1 MCNERLILKY
11 MNMKRFLISCTVCCG
26 FATASPAQGLTD
38 MTHSREAVM
47 HNLPLGATHWTGGF
61 WGDRFNVLSTT
72 GIWSMWDTWNTPYET
87 IDALGLHGSHGFA
100 NFQVAAGTVKG
111 KHHGPPFHDGDMYKW
126 LEACAAA
133 YAVTKDP
140 KLDQLMDQFIE
151 QVALA
156 QRADGYIHTPVN
168 IEERN
173 SLPPTSL
180 PPTPS
185 CRGGESTA
193 QKASPTGGGLEGAGG
208 SAGAGS
214 AASEN
219 AAGIE
224 IGKDQKHAFASRLNF
239 ETYNLGHL
247 MTAGIIHKRATGKTT
262 LFDCGRK
269 AADFLY
275 NFLTNDAA
283 ELSRNAICPSHYM
296 GATEMYRETGD
307 KKYLT
312 LAEGLISIRDSVKN
326 GEDHNQD
333 RIPFRQQYEA
343 MGHAVRANYLYAG
356 VADLYAETGEAQL
369 KKNLEA
375 IWDDIVNHKIYIMGG
390 CGALYDG
397 VSPDGT
403 TYNQPS
409 IQQIHQ
415 AYGRQFQLP
424 QEYAHNEIC
433 AQIGMLLY
441 SWRMFQTDMHPKY
454 IDNIE
459 NELYNGILSGVS
471 LDGKDY
477 FYTEALRRT
486 KEYPYVLRWP
496 KHRQRYITCF
506 CCPPNTLRTLLE
518 AQEYA
523 YSIKGDT
530 LWVNLYGQNTLKTD
544 DLEVEQQTDYPW
556 DGHITLTIKKAKHLA
571 SIRMHIPG
579 WSIGMELRL
588 NGKPIAAEAL
598 REPRKW
604 KKGDRIE
611 LILPMRPRLIEANPL
626 VEEAKNHIAI
636 MRGPIV
642 YCLEGQDIS
651 AATGGSSS
659 AAATASP
666 RINDI
671 AIPAD
676 VRFTETK
683 VTICGHEMVA
693 LEADVP
699 IVNEDFWRNDELYR
713 ELRPVTNR
721 KAHIRLIPYYAW
733 DNRGIQDMSL
743 WLPLKR

>member
-1 MCNERLILKY
+1 
-11 MNMKRFLISCTVCCG
+11 MKKSLCVCLVCCCAV
-26 FATASPAQGLTD
+26 ATLHAQGLTD
-38 MTHSREAVM
+38 MSHSRQAKVC
-47 HNLPLGATHWTGGF
+47 NLPMGAVQWTGGF
-61 WGDRFNVLSTT
+61 WGDRFNMLASSA
-72 GIWSMWDTWNTPYET
+72 IWDMWQTWNTPWET
-87 IDALGLHGSHGFA
+87 LDENGKHGSHGFR
-100 NFQVAAGTVKG
+100 NFEVAAGTVKG
-111 KHHGPPFHDGDMYKW
+111 KHHGPPFHDGDFYKW
-126 LEACAAA
+126 LEACASV

-140 KLDQLMDQFIE
+140 KIDALMDKVIE
-151 QVALA
+151 QIALA
-156 QRADGYIHTPVN
+156 QRADGYIHTPVV
-168 IEERN
+168 ISERLKGID
-173 SLPPTSL
+173 SHALT
-180 PPTPS
+180 
-185 CRGGESTA
+185 
-193 QKASPTGGGLEGAGG
+193 
-208 SAGAGS
+208 
-214 AASEN
+214 EN

-262 LFDCGRK
+262 LFDCGKK

-275 NFLTNDAA
+275 NFLTRDAA

-296 GATEMYRETGD
+296 GAAEMYRETGD
-307 KKYLT
+307 QKYLT
-312 LAEGLISIRDSVKN
+312 LAEGLIAIRDSVKN

-333 RIPFRQQYEA
+333 RHKFRDQYEA

-369 KKNLEA
+369 MKNLSA
-375 IWDDIVNHKIYIMGG
+375 IWSDIINHKIYIMGG

-433 AQIGMLLY
+433 AQIGMMLF
-441 SWRMFQTDMHPKY
+441 SWRMFQTTVDPQY

-459 NELYNGILSGVS
+459 NELYNGILSGIS
-471 LDGKDY
+471 LDGKDF

-486 KEYPYVLRWP
+486 AEYPYVLRWP
-496 KHRQRYITCF
+496 KHRQRYISCF
-506 CCPPNTLRTLLE
+506 CCPPNTLRTLCQ

-523 YSIKGDT
+523 YSMKGDT
-530 LWVNLYGQNTLKTD
+530 LWVNLYGNNSLKTK
-544 DLEVEQQTDYPW
+544 DLEIEQTTNYPW
-556 DGHITLTIKKAKHLA
+556 DGKITLTVKKAKTLK
-571 SIRMHIPG
+571 SIRLHIPG
-579 WSIGMELRL
+579 WSTEHQLTL
-588 NGKPIAAEAL
+588 NGQSILVEDL
-598 REPRKW
+598 CQPRKW
-604 KKGDRIE
+604 KKGDVIE
-611 LILPMRPRLIEANPL
+611 LNLPMKVRLMEANPL
-626 VEEAKNHIAI
+626 VEEAKNEIAV

-642 YCLEGQDIS
+642 YCLEGQDV
-651 AATGGSSS
+651 GGKH
-659 AAATASP
+659 

-676 VRFTETK
+676 VQFTESK
-683 VTICGHEMVA
+683 ITISGHEMIA

-699 IVNEDFWRNDELYR
+699 LVNCDSWRNDELYR
-713 ELRPVTNR
+713 ELRPVKNA
-721 KAHIRLIPYYAW
+721 KVHIRLIPYYAW

-743 WLPLKR
+743 WLPLAR

>member
-1 MCNERLILKY
+1 MRKILSVC
-11 MNMKRFLISCTVCCG
+11 FVCCCLT
-26 FATASPAQGLTD
+26 TAIKAQGLTD
-38 MTHSREAVM
+38 MSHSQQAKV
-47 HNLPLGATHWTGGF
+47 HNLPMGATQWTGGF
-61 WGDRFNVLSTT
+61 WADRFNVLSTT

-87 IDALGLHGSHGFA
+87 LDENGKHGSHGFR
-100 NFQVAAGTVKG
+100 NFEVAAGTVKG
-111 KHHGPPFHDGDMYKW
+111 KHHGPPFHDGDFYKW
-126 LEACAAA
+126 LEACASV

-140 KLDQLMDQFIE
+140 KIDALMDKVIE
-151 QVALA
+151 QIALA
-156 QRADGYIHTPVN
+156 QRADGYIHTPVV
-168 IEERN
+168 ISERLKGID
-173 SLPPTSL
+173 SHALT
-180 PPTPS
+180 
-185 CRGGESTA
+185 
-193 QKASPTGGGLEGAGG
+193 
-208 SAGAGS
+208 
-214 AASEN
+214 EN

-262 LFDCGRK
+262 LFDCGKK

-275 NFLTNDAA
+275 NFLTRDAA

-296 GATEMYRETGD
+296 GAAEMYRETGD
-307 KKYLT
+307 QKYLT
-312 LAEGLISIRDSVKN
+312 LAEGLIAIRDSVTN

-333 RIPFRQQYEA
+333 RHKFRDQYEA

-356 VADLYAETGEAQL
+356 VADLYAETGEEQL
-369 KKNLEA
+369 MKNLGA
-375 IWDDIVNHKIYIMGG
+375 IWNDIIQHKIYIMGG

-433 AQIGMLLY
+433 AQIGMMLF
-441 SWRMFQTDMHPKY
+441 SWRMFQTTGDPKY

-496 KHRQRYITCF
+496 KHRQRYISCF
-506 CCPPNTLRTLLE
+506 CCPPNTLRTLCE

-523 YSIKGDT
+523 YSLTGTSASGQT
-530 LWVNLYGQNTLKTD
+530 LYVNLYGQNTLKTK
-544 DLEVEQQTDYPW
+544 DLEVEQITNYPW
-556 DGHITLTIKKAKHLA
+556 DGKITLTVKKAKNL
-571 SIRMHIPG
+571 STVILHIPN
-579 WSIGMELRL
+579 WCNQYTVFV
-588 NGKPIAAEAL
+588 NGDAYPVNDASAVVIN
-598 REPRKW
+598 RKW
-604 KKGDRIE
+604 KKGDVIT
-611 LILPMRPRLIEANPL
+611 LNLNMRPRLVEANPL
-626 VEEAKNHIAI
+626 VEEAKNQVAV

-642 YCLEGQDIS
+642 YCLESQDIE
-651 AATGGSSS
+651 GN
-659 AAATASP
+659 
-666 RINDI
+666 RNINDI
-671 AIPAD
+671 SIPAD
-676 VRFTETK
+676 IQLKEVPMTINGHTFT
-683 VTICGHEMVA
+683 A
-693 LEADVP
+693 LEGEALAQDGKQWN
-699 IVNEDFWRNDELYR
+699 NETLYR
-713 ELRPVTNR
+713 EISDKPVR
-721 KAHIRLIPYYAW
+721 KTCIRLIPYYAW

-743 WLPLKR
+743 WLNLAR

>member
-1 MCNERLILKY
+1 MTA
-11 MNMKRFLISCTVCCG
+11 TVRT
-26 FATASPAQGLTD
+26 ATAQGLTD
-38 MTHSREAVM
+38 MSHSKQALM
-47 HNLPLGATHWTGGF
+47 QNLPLGATQWTGGF
-61 WGDRFNVLSTT
+61 WGERFNVLSTT
-72 GIWSMWDTWNTPYET
+72 GIWSMWETWNTPYET
-87 IDALGLHGSHGFA
+87 IDALGQHGSHGFA
-100 NFQVAAGTVKG
+100 NFQAAAGTVKG

-126 LEACAAA
+126 LEACAAV

-140 KLDQLMDQFIE
+140 KLDALMDRFIE

-156 QRADGYIHTPVN
+156 QRADGYIHTPVV
-168 IEERN
+168 ISERN
-173 SLPPTSL
+173 QGIDSH
-180 PPTPS
+180 
-185 CRGGESTA
+185 
-193 QKASPTGGGLEGAGG
+193 AGTD
-208 SAGAGS
+208 
-214 AASEN
+214 N

-247 MTAGIIHKRATGKTT
+247 MTAGIVHKRATGKTT

-296 GATEMYRETGD
+296 GAAEMYRETGD
-307 KKYLT
+307 QKYLRLT
-312 LAEGLISIRDSVKN
+312 EGLIAIRDSVTN

-333 RIPFRQQYEA
+333 RLKFRDQYEA

-356 VADLYAETGEAQL
+356 VADLYAETGEEQL
-369 KKNLEA
+369 KRNLEA

-403 TYNQPS
+403 TYNQPY

-424 QEYAHNEIC
+424 QEAAHNEIC
-433 AQIGMLLY
+433 AQIGMLLF
-441 SWRMFQTDMHPKY
+441 SWRMYQTDMHPKY
-454 IDNIE
+454 VDIIE
-459 NELYNGILSGVS
+459 NELYNGILSGIS
-471 LDGKDY
+471 LDGRDF

-486 KEYPYVLRWP
+486 NEFPYTMRWP

-506 CCPPNTLRTLLE
+506 CCPPNTLRTLCQ

-523 YSIKGDT
+523 YSVKGDT
-530 LWVNLYGQNTLKTD
+530 LWVNLYGQNTLKTKD
-544 DLEVEQQTDYPW
+544 VEIEQQTGYPW
-556 DGHITLTIKKAKHLA
+556 DGHITLTVKRAKRLA

-579 WSIGMELRL
+579 WSDGMTLRL
-588 NGKPIAAEAL
+588 NGKDILAEDL
-598 REPRKW
+598 RQPRKW
-604 KKGDRIE
+604 KKGDQVE
-611 LILPMRPRLIEANPL
+611 LILPMKPRLIEANPL
-626 VEEAKNHIAI
+626 VEEAKNQVAV

-642 YCLEGQDIS
+642 YCLEGEDIS
-651 AATGGSSS
+651 ATGASATDK
-659 AAATASP
+659 P

-676 VRFTETK
+676 VKFTETT
-683 VTICGHEMVA
+683 VTIAGHQMVA

-699 IVNEDFWRNDELYR
+699 VVNRDFWGKDDLYR
-713 ELRPVTNR
+713 ELRPVRQQT
-721 KAHIRLIPYYAW
+721 AHIRLIPYYAW

-743 WLPLKR
+743 WLPLAR

>member
-1 MCNERLILKY
+1 M
-11 MNMKRFLISCTVCCG
+11 
-26 FATASPAQGLTD
+26 
-38 MTHSREAVM
+38 SRTKQAVM
-47 HNLPLGATHWTGGF
+47 QNTPMGAVRWTGGF
-61 WGDRFNVLSTT
+61 WGDRFQILSTT

-126 LEACAAA
+126 LEACAAV

-140 KLDQLMDQFIE
+140 KIDALMDKFIE

-156 QRADGYIHTPVN
+156 QRADGYIHTPVV
-168 IEERN
+168 ISERHAGID
-173 SLPPTSL
+173 THA
-180 PPTPS
+180 
-185 CRGGESTA
+185 ST
-193 QKASPTGGGLEGAGG
+193 
-208 SAGAGS
+208 
-214 AASEN
+214 EN

-296 GATEMYRETGD
+296 GAAEMYRETGEA
-307 KKYLT
+307 KYLE
-312 LAEGLISIRDSVKN
+312 LAKGLIAIRDSVTN

-333 RIPFRQQYEA
+333 RHKFRDQYEA

-369 KKNLEA
+369 MKNLSA
-375 IWDDIVNHKIYIMGG
+375 IWNDIVDHKIYIMGG

-403 TYNQPS
+403 TYDQPS

-424 QEYAHNEIC
+424 QEAAHNEIC
-433 AQIGMLLY
+433 AQIGMLLF
-441 SWRMFQTDMHPKY
+441 SWRMYQTTADGRY
-454 IDNIE
+454 LDNIE
-459 NELYNGILSGVS
+459 NELYNGILSGIS
-471 LDGKDY
+471 LDGRDF

-486 KEYPYVLRWP
+486 KEFPYVMRWP

-506 CCPPNTLRTLLE
+506 CCPPNTLRTLCE

-523 YSIKGDT
+523 YSISKDT
-530 LWVNLYGQNTLKTD
+530 LYVNLYGQNSLVTKNFV
-544 DLEVEQQTDYPW
+544 LEQTTDYPW
-556 DGHITLTIKKAKHLA
+556 DGNISIEIKNIKRL
-571 SIRMHIPG
+571 STVVLHIPS
-579 WSIGMELRL
+579 WADSYTLRV
-588 NGKPIAAEAL
+588 NGEQVSSPVIT
-598 REPRKW
+598 RKW

-611 LILPMRPRLIEANPL
+611 LDMPMKPRLIEANPL
-626 VEEAKNHIAI
+626 VEEAKNQIAV

-642 YCLEGQDIS
+642 YCLEGQDIQ
-651 AATGGSSS
+651 GDY
-659 AAATASP
+659 

-676 VRFTETK
+676 VKFAETQL
-683 VTICGHEMVA
+683 TIEGHKMVA
-693 LEADVP
+693 LEAEVP
-699 IVNEDFWRNDELYR
+699 VVSKDFWRNNELYR
-713 ELRPVTNR
+713 ELRPVKIATPHSDQRSENQTT
-721 KAHIRLIPYYAW
+721 KIRLIPYYAW

-743 WLPLKR
+743 WLPLRR

>member
-1 MCNERLILKY
+1 MQ
-11 MNMKRFLISCTVCCG
+11 S
-26 FATASPAQGLTD
+26 
-38 MTHSREAVM
+38 
-47 HNLPLGATHWTGGF
+47 LPMGATQWTGGF
-61 WGDRFNVLSTT
+61 WGDRFNVMSTT

-87 IDALGLHGSHGFA
+87 LDADGKHGSHGFR
-100 NFQVAAGTVKG
+100 NFEVAAGTVKG

-126 LEACAAA
+126 LEACAAV

-140 KLDQLMDQFIE
+140 KLDALMDQFIE

-156 QRADGYIHTPVN
+156 QRADGYIHTPVV
-168 IEERN
+168 ISERN
-173 SLPPTSL
+173 QGIDSHALT
-180 PPTPS
+180 
-185 CRGGESTA
+185 
-193 QKASPTGGGLEGAGG
+193 
-208 SAGAGS
+208 
-214 AASEN
+214 EN

-247 MTAGIIHKRATGKTT
+247 ITAGIIHKRATGKTT
-262 LFDCGRK
+262 LFECGKK

-296 GATEMYRETGD
+296 GAAEMYRETGD
-307 KKYLT
+307 GKYLT
-312 LAEGLISIRDSVKN
+312 LAKGLIAIRDSVQN

-333 RIPFRQQYEA
+333 RHKFRDQYEA

-356 VADLYAETGEAQL
+356 VADLYAETGEEQL
-369 KKNLEA
+369 FKNLSA

-424 QEYAHNEIC
+424 QESAHNEIC
-433 AQIGMLLY
+433 AQIGMMLF
-441 SWRMFQTDMHPKY
+441 SWRMFQTTGDSKY

-486 KEYPYVLRWP
+486 KEFPYVMRWP
-496 KHRQRYITCF
+496 KHRQRYISCF
-506 CCPPNTLRTLLE
+506 CCPPNTLRTICE

-523 YSIKGDT
+523 YSISGET
-530 LWVNLYGQNTLKTD
+530 LYVNLYGQNSLKTN
-544 DLEVEQQTDYPW
+544 DLEVEQTTDYPW
-556 DGHITLTIKKAKHLA
+556 DGNITLTIKKVKKLQT
-571 SIRMHIPG
+571 ITLHIPS
-579 WSIGMELRL
+579 WCDSYMLSV
-588 NGKPIAAEAL
+588 NGESQSTKGGYPATIT
-598 REPRKW
+598 RKW
-604 KKGDRIE
+604 KKGDVIH
-611 LILPMRPRLIEANPL
+611 LTLSMRPRLVEANPL
-626 VEEAKNHIAI
+626 VEEAKNQVAV

-642 YCLEGQDIS
+642 YCLEGQDIGPLPNS
-651 AATGGSSS
+651 LSNKEV
-659 AAATASP
+659 

-671 AIPAD
+671 AIPANAKFRE
-676 VRFTETK
+676 VKT
-683 VTICGHEMVA
+683 TINGHEFIA
-693 LEADVP
+693 LEGYAR
-699 IVNEDFWRNDELYR
+699 FAYNDQWDNNTLY
-713 ELRPVTNR
+713 RPVTR
-721 KAHIRLIPYYAW
+721 RTSKVKIRLIPYYAW

-743 WLPLKR
+743 WLPLAR

>member
-1 MCNERLILKY
+1 MKKLLLIVL
-11 MNMKRFLISCTVCCG
+11 VCCCG
-26 FATASPAQGLTD
+26 TVTSVSAQGLTD
-38 MTHSREAVM
+38 MSRSKQAKM
-47 HNLPLGATHWTGGF
+47 QNLPMGATQWTGGF
-61 WGDRFNVLSTT
+61 WGDRFQMLSTT
-72 GIWSMWDTWNTPYET
+72 GIWDMWETWNTPYET

-126 LEACAAA
+126 LEACAAV

-140 KLDQLMDQFIE
+140 KVDALMDQFIE

-156 QRADGYIHTPVN
+156 QRADGYIHTPVV
-168 IEERN
+168 ISERN
-173 SLPPTSL
+173 
-180 PPTPS
+180 
-185 CRGGESTA
+185 
-193 QKASPTGGGLEGAGG
+193 AGIDTH
-208 SAGAGS
+208 AGT
-214 AASEN
+214 EN

-262 LFDCGRK
+262 LFNCGKK

-296 GATEMYRETGD
+296 GAAEMYRETGD
-307 KKYLT
+307 EKYLT
-312 LAEGLISIRDSVKN
+312 LAKGLIAIRDSVTN

-333 RIPFRQQYEA
+333 RHKFRDQYEA

-356 VADLYAETGEAQL
+356 VADLYAETGETQL
-369 KKNLEA
+369 MKNLSA
-375 IWDDIVNHKIYIMGG
+375 IWDDIIQHKIYIMGG

-424 QEYAHNEIC
+424 QEAAHNEIC
-433 AQIGMLLY
+433 AQIGMMLF
-441 SWRMFQTDMHPKY
+441 SWRMFQTTGDAKY

-459 NELYNGILSGVS
+459 NELYNGILSGIS
-471 LDGKDY
+471 LDGRDF

-486 KEYPYVLRWP
+486 KEFPYVMRWP
-496 KHRQRYITCF
+496 KHRQHYITCF
-506 CCPPNTLRTLLE
+506 CCPPNTLRTLCE

-523 YSIKGDT
+523 YAVSGET
-530 LWVNLYGQNTLKTD
+530 LYVNLYGQNSLKTK
-544 DLEVEQQTDYPW
+544 DLEVEQTTNYPW
-556 DGHITLTIKKAKHLA
+556 DGQITLTVKKAKSLSTVVLHQPDWCDKY
-571 SIRMHIPG
+571 SVTV
-579 WSIGMELRL
+579 
-588 NGKPIAAEAL
+588 NGEKADLTIT
-598 REPRKW
+598 RKW
-604 KKGDRIE
+604 KKGDVIQ
-611 LILPMRPRLIEANPL
+611 LTLDMRPRLVEANPL
-626 VEEAKNHIAI
+626 VEEAKNQVAV

-642 YCLEGQDIS
+642 YCLEGQDIQ
-651 AATGGSSS
+651 GGY
-659 AAATASP
+659 

-671 AIPAD
+671 ALDDDIELKE
-676 VRFTETK
+676 VK
-683 VTICGHEMVA
+683 MTIAGHEFIA
-693 LEADVP
+693 LEGDAKL
-699 IVNEDFWRNDELYR
+699 VNNKPWNNTTLYR
-713 ELRPVTNR
+713 ELAKSPDTKVR
-721 KAHIRLIPYYAW
+721 IRLIPYYAW

-743 WLPLKR
+743 WLPLRR

>member
-1 MCNERLILKY
+1 
-11 MNMKRFLISCTVCCG
+11 MKRLLIVSFVCCCA
-26 FATASPAQGLTD
+26 FHTATAQGLTD
-38 MTHSREAVM
+38 MSHSKQAKMQNV
-47 HNLPLGATHWTGGF
+47 PLGATKWTGGF
-61 WGDRFNVLSTT
+61 WGDRFQMLATS
-72 GIWSMWDTWNTPYET
+72 GIWDMWNTWNTPWET
-87 IDALGLHGSHGFA
+87 VDENGKHGSHGFR
-100 NFQVAAGTVKG
+100 NFEVAAGTVKG
-111 KHHGPPFHDGDMYKW
+111 KHHGPPFHDGDFYKW
-126 LEACAAA
+126 LEACASV

-140 KLDQLMDQFIE
+140 KIDALMDKVIE
-151 QVALA
+151 QIALA
-156 QRADGYIHTPVN
+156 QRADGYIHTPVV
-168 IEERN
+168 ISERN
-173 SLPPTSL
+173 QGIDSHALT
-180 PPTPS
+180 
-185 CRGGESTA
+185 
-193 QKASPTGGGLEGAGG
+193 
-208 SAGAGS
+208 
-214 AASEN
+214 EN

-247 MTAGIIHKRATGKTT
+247 ITAGIIHKRATGKTT
-262 LFDCGRK
+262 LFECGKK

-275 NFLTNDAA
+275 NFLKNDAA

-296 GATEMYRETGD
+296 GAAEMYRETGD
-307 KKYLT
+307 QKYLT
-312 LAEGLISIRDSVKN
+312 LAEGLIAIRDSVKN

-333 RIPFRQQYEA
+333 RHKFRDQYEA

-369 KKNLEA
+369 MKNLSA
-375 IWDDIVNHKIYIMGG
+375 IWNDIVNHKIYIMGG

-433 AQIGMLLY
+433 AQIGMLLF
-441 SWRMFQTDMHPKY
+441 SWRMFQTTVDPQY

-459 NELYNGILSGVS
+459 NELYNGILSGIS
-471 LDGKDY
+471 LDGKDF

-486 KEYPYVLRWP
+486 KEYPYTLRWP
-496 KHRQRYITCF
+496 KHRQRYISCF
-506 CCPPNTLRTLLE
+506 CCPPNTLRTLCQ

-523 YSIKGDT
+523 YTINQDT

-544 DLEVEQQTDYPW
+544 DLEVEQQTNYPW
-556 DGHITLTIKKAKHLA
+556 DGKVTLTIKKAKHLK

-579 WSIGMELRL
+579 WAADMALKL
-588 NGKPIAAEAL
+588 NGQPILAEDL
-598 REPRKW
+598 RQPRKW
-604 KKGDRIE
+604 KKGDVIE
-611 LILPMRPRLIEANPL
+611 LEVPMKPRLIEANPL
-626 VEEAKNHIAI
+626 VEEAKNQIAV

-642 YCLEGQDIS
+642 YCLEGQDIE
-651 AATGGSSS
+651 GDH
-659 AAATASP
+659 

-676 VRFTETK
+676 VKFTEK
-683 VTICGHEMVA
+683 KMTISGHEMIV

-699 IVNEDFWRNDELYR
+699 LVNEGSWRGDELYR
-713 ELRPVTNR
+713 ELRPVAN
-721 KAHIRLIPYYAW
+721 KKVHIRLIPYYAW
-733 DNRGIQDMSL
+733 DNRGIDDMSL
-743 WLPLKR
+743 WLPLTR